1 MGEFALPPTAAT
13 GVIPVAPVAGTMA
26 PMPLA
31 AMADRLPTT
40 AAAQRSQAQHRSI
53 TCARDAYMTP
63 NAAMH
68 VCTDNLAVFSRSA

>member
-13 GVIPVAPVAGTMA
+13 GVMPVAPVAGTMA

-31 AMADRLPTT
+31 AITHRLPRSS
-40 AAAQRSQAQHRSI
+40 AAQRSPAQHRSI
-53 TCARDAYMTP
+53 TCAQNAYMMP

-68 VCTDNLAVFSRSA
+68 VCTDNLAELSRPA